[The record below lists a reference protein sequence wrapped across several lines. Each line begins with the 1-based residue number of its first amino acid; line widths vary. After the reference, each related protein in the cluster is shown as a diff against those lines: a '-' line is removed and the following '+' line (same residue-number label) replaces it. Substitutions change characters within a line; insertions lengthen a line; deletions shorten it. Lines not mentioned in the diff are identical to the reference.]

1 MVSRCTARCEISPK
15 RRYESTEA
23 RSDSWTGFSFDIWY
37 RRIAFH
43 EPVSGTAGG
52 WYSTKKTPR
61 RMCCGVF
68 GGSRGSRTPDPLLV
82 RQTLWTNW
90 AMLPNK
96 LAPEPGL
103 EPGTL
108 WLTVRCSNQ
117 LSYSGI
123 ISLLF
128 RNGIAKVQQFLFP
141 ANFFLHFFANFV
153 KIF

>member
-37 RRIAFH
+37 RRITFPIF
-43 EPVSGTAGG
+43 ETVVSCDKN
-52 WYSTKKTPR
+52 KKTPR

-123 ISLLF
+123 LSLLF